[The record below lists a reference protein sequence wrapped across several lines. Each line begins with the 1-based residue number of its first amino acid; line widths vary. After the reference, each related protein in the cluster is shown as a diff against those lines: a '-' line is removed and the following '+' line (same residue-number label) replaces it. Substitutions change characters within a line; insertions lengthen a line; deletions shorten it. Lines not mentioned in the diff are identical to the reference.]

1 MKRLIC
7 NFEAFL
13 LLKTTTRKK
22 TFGLLFLSLLLPG
35 HLKYL
40 FVFILISKL
49 LPLDVNSRR
58 IKMIL
63 SLPFSRIE
71 IFLFS
76 FIIGFVI
83 IFSATVIGE
92 SFFIGKADF
101 AVFPNLFV
109 FYSAYFGIL
118 MLVTTKG
125 ADNLTFP
132 VFLLITDLIAGSI
145 GTPETNV
152 YQLISP
158 LYQKNFLLSSLISFF
173 ILSVS
178 FVVFVVDRREKW

>member
-1 MKRLIC
+1 MIKLL
-7 NFEAFL
+7 NHFEAFL
-13 LLKTTTRKK
+13 LLETTTRKK

-35 HLKYL
+35 HIKYL

-49 LPLDVNSRR
+49 LPADVNSRR

-63 SLPFSRIE
+63 SLPFSRSE
-71 IFLFS
+71 IFLFA
-76 FIIGFVI
+76 FITGFLI

-92 SFFIGKADF
+92 AFFIGKTDF
-101 AVFPNLFV
+101 TVFTRLFV
-109 FYSAYFGIL
+109 FYCAYFGIL

-132 VFLLITDLIAGSI
+132 VFLLITDLIAGNI

-158 LYQKNFLLSSLISFF
+158 LYQRDFVMSMLLAFF
-173 ILSVS
+173 ILAVS
-178 FVVFVVDRREKW
+178 FAVFIVDRREKW